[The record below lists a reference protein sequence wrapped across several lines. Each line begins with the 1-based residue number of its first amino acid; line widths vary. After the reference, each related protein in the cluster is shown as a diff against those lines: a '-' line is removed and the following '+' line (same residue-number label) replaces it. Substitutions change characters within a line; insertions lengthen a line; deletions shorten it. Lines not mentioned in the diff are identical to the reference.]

1 MSELIKKLCKL
12 VDVKT
17 IVTFAVVGVFCF
29 LSATGRIETDAFMQ
43 IVTLIIGFFFA
54 SKTFG
59 KDESTK

>member
-1 MSELIKKLCKL
+1 MQEFVKKVCKL
-12 VDVKT
+12 IDVKT

-29 LSATGRIETDAFMQ
+29 LSATGKIAIDAFMQ

-59 KDESTK
+59 KDDEK